1 MGKSFW
7 IGTIIVVII
16 LGITAGIIVHVYG
29 DERTERATLK
39 QANELARMKEADF
52 NDKTNENNKSNK
64 NNKNNTNNK
73 NNKNNTNNNK
83 NNIDENNDID
93 NDENNDNDE
102 NSIIIKTSSGEE
114 KTTPNTLI
122 IFESY
127 YSKCGHSKIRS
138 EKIANEYVNK
148 TKEEMQ
154 KIYSDWEIKSFSSD
168 RIELF
173 KNENSLCG
181 NHYIVKEE
189 NGYVTVYNINKDGQE
204 VLSDKTDISTKYLP
218 KDDNDLLK
226 KGIKAN
232 STSQLEQI
240 LADFE

>member
-1 MGKSFW
+1 MGKGFW

-39 QANELARMKEADF
+39 QANKLARMKEANL
-52 NDKTNENNKSNK
+52 NDKANKNGRNNGKNGNGENNSYYDNNENSN
-64 NNKNNTNNK
+64 
-73 NNKNNTNNNK
+73 
-83 NNIDENNDID
+83 DV
-93 NDENNDNDE
+93 E
-102 NSIIIKTSSGEE
+102 NSVILKTSSGEE

-154 KIYSDWEIKSFSSD
+154 KIYSDWEIRSFSSD

>member
-1 MGKSFW
+1 MGKGFW

-39 QANELARMKEADF
+39 QANELARMKEANL
-52 NDKTNENNKSNK
+52 NDKANKNGRNNGKNGNGENNSYYDNNENSN
-64 NNKNNTNNK
+64 
-73 NNKNNTNNNK
+73 
-83 NNIDENNDID
+83 DV
-93 NDENNDNDE
+93 E

-154 KIYSDWEIKSFSSD
+154 KIYSDWEIRSFSSD

-226 KGIKAN
+226 NGIKAN

>member
-39 QANELARMKEADF
+39 QANELASMKEA
-52 NDKTNENNKSNK
+52 NLNGKSNG
-64 NNKNNTNNK
+64 NNK

-168 RIELF
+168 RIELY

>member
-39 QANELARMKEADF
+39 QANELARMKEADL
-52 NDKTNENNKSNK
+52 NDKANKNGRNNGKNGNGENNSYYDNNENSN
-64 NNKNNTNNK
+64 
-73 NNKNNTNNNK
+73 
-83 NNIDENNDID
+83 DV
-93 NDENNDNDE
+93 E
-102 NSIIIKTSSGEE
+102 NSVILKTSSGEE

>member
-1 MGKSFW
+1 M
-7 IGTIIVVII
+7 
-16 LGITAGIIVHVYG
+16 
-29 DERTERATLK
+29 
-39 QANELARMKEADF
+39 
-52 NDKTNENNKSNK
+52 
-64 NNKNNTNNK
+64 
-73 NNKNNTNNNK
+73 
-83 NNIDENNDID
+83 
-93 NDENNDNDE
+93 
-102 NSIIIKTSSGEE
+102 
-114 KTTPNTLI
+114 

-154 KIYSDWEIKSFSSD
+154 KIYSDWEIRSFSSD

-226 KGIKAN
+226 NGIKAN

>member
-1 MGKSFW
+1 MGKGFW

-29 DERTERATLK
+29 DERTERATMK
-39 QANELARMKEADF
+39 QANELARMKEANL
-52 NDKTNENNKSNK
+52 NDKANKNGRNNGKNGNGENNSYYDNNENSN
-64 NNKNNTNNK
+64 
-73 NNKNNTNNNK
+73 
-83 NNIDENNDID
+83 DV
-93 NDENNDNDE
+93 E
-102 NSIIIKTSSGEE
+102 NSVILKTSSGEE

-154 KIYSDWEIKSFSSD
+154 KIYSDWEIRSFSSD

>member
-39 QANELARMKEADF
+39 QANELARMKEANL
-52 NDKTNENNKSNK
+52 NDKANKNGRNNGKNGNGENNSYYDNNENSN
-64 NNKNNTNNK
+64 
-73 NNKNNTNNNK
+73 
-83 NNIDENNDID
+83 DV
-93 NDENNDNDE
+93 E
-102 NSIIIKTSSGEE
+102 NSVILKTSSGEE

-154 KIYSDWEIKSFSSD
+154 KIYSDWEIRSFSSD

-181 NHYIVKEE
+181 NHYIVREE

>member
-1 MGKSFW
+1 MGKGFW

-39 QANELARMKEADF
+39 QANELARMKEANL
-52 NDKTNENNKSNK
+52 NDKANKNGRNNGKNGNGENNSYYDNNENSN
-64 NNKNNTNNK
+64 
-73 NNKNNTNNNK
+73 
-83 NNIDENNDID
+83 DV
-93 NDENNDNDE
+93 E
-102 NSIIIKTSSGEE
+102 NSVILKTSSGEE

-154 KIYSDWEIKSFSSD
+154 KIYSDWEIRSFSSD

-204 VLSDKTDISTKYLP
+204 VLSDITDISTKYLP

-226 KGIKAN
+226 NGIKAN

>member
-1 MGKSFW
+1 MGKGFW

-39 QANELARMKEADF
+39 QANELARMKEANL
-52 NDKTNENNKSNK
+52 NDKANKNGRNNGKNGNGENNSYYDNNENSN
-64 NNKNNTNNK
+64 
-73 NNKNNTNNNK
+73 
-83 NNIDENNDID
+83 DV
-93 NDENNDNDE
+93 E
-102 NSIIIKTSSGEE
+102 NSVILKTSSGEE

-154 KIYSDWEIKSFSSD
+154 KIYSDWEIRSFSSD

>member
-1 MGKSFW
+1 MGKGFW

-39 QANELARMKEADF
+39 QANELARMKEANL
-52 NDKTNENNKSNK
+52 NDKANKNGRNNGKNGNGENNSYYDNNENSN
-64 NNKNNTNNK
+64 
-73 NNKNNTNNNK
+73 
-83 NNIDENNDID
+83 DV
-93 NDENNDNDE
+93 E
-102 NSIIIKTSSGEE
+102 NSVILKTSSGEE

>member
-39 QANELARMKEADF
+39 QANELARMKEADL
-52 NDKTNENNKSNK
+52 NDKANK
-64 NNKNNTNNK
+64 NG
-73 NNKNNTNNNK
+73 
-83 NNIDENNDID
+83 END
-93 NDENNDNDE
+93 
-102 NSIIIKTSSGEE
+102 IIIKTSSGEE

-154 KIYSDWEIKSFSSD
+154 KIYCDWEIRSFSSD

-226 KGIKAN
+226 NGIKAN

>member
-1 MGKSFW
+1 MGKGFW

-39 QANELARMKEADF
+39 QANELARMKEANL
-52 NDKTNENNKSNK
+52 NDKANKNGRNNGKNGNGENNSYYDNNENSN
-64 NNKNNTNNK
+64 
-73 NNKNNTNNNK
+73 
-83 NNIDENNDID
+83 DV
-93 NDENNDNDE
+93 E

-154 KIYSDWEIKSFSSD
+154 KIYSDWEIRSFSSD

>member
-1 MGKSFW
+1 MGTSFW

-39 QANELARMKEADF
+39 QANELARMKEANL
-52 NDKTNENNKSNK
+52 NDKANKNGRNNGKNGNGENNSYYDNNENSN
-64 NNKNNTNNK
+64 
-73 NNKNNTNNNK
+73 
-83 NNIDENNDID
+83 DV
-93 NDENNDNDE
+93 E
-102 NSIIIKTSSGEE
+102 NSVILKTSSGEE

-154 KIYSDWEIKSFSSD
+154 KIYSDWEIRSFSSD

-181 NHYIVKEE
+181 NHYIVREE

-226 KGIKAN
+226 NGIKAN

>member
-7 IGTIIVVII
+7 IGTIIIVII

-39 QANELARMKEADF
+39 QANELARMKEANL
-52 NDKTNENNKSNK
+52 NDKINENNK
-64 NNKNNTNNK
+64 NNKN
-73 NNKNNTNNNK
+73 NNTNNNK
-83 NNIDENNDID
+83 NNNDDNNNID
-93 NDENNDNDE
+93 NDDNDE

-154 KIYSDWEIKSFSSD
+154 KIYSDWEIRSFSSD

-226 KGIKAN
+226 NGIKAN

>member
-39 QANELARMKEADF
+39 QANELARMKEANL
-52 NDKTNENNKSNK
+52 NDKANKNGRNNGKNGNGENNSYYDNNENSN
-64 NNKNNTNNK
+64 
-73 NNKNNTNNNK
+73 
-83 NNIDENNDID
+83 DV
-93 NDENNDNDE
+93 E
-102 NSIIIKTSSGEE
+102 NSVILKTSSGEE

-154 KIYSDWEIKSFSSD
+154 KIYSDWEIRSFSSD

-181 NHYIVKEE
+181 NHYIVREE

-226 KGIKAN
+226 NGIKAN

>member
-39 QANELARMKEADF
+39 QANELARMKEANL
-52 NDKTNENNKSNK
+52 NDKANKNGRNNGKNGNGENNSYYDNNENSN
-64 NNKNNTNNK
+64 
-73 NNKNNTNNNK
+73 
-83 NNIDENNDID
+83 DV
-93 NDENNDNDE
+93 E
-102 NSIIIKTSSGEE
+102 NSVILKTSSGEE

-154 KIYSDWEIKSFSSD
+154 KIYSDWEIRSFSSD

>member
-1 MGKSFW
+1 MGKGFW

-39 QANELARMKEADF
+39 QANELARMKEADL
-52 NDKTNENNKSNK
+52 NDKANKNGRNNGKNGNGENNSYYDNNENSN
-64 NNKNNTNNK
+64 
-73 NNKNNTNNNK
+73 
-83 NNIDENNDID
+83 DV
-93 NDENNDNDE
+93 E
-102 NSIIIKTSSGEE
+102 NSVILKTSSGEE

-154 KIYSDWEIKSFSSD
+154 KIYSDWEIRSFSSD

>member
-39 QANELARMKEADF
+39 QANELASMKEA
-52 NDKTNENNKSNK
+52 NLNGKSNG
-64 NNKNNTNNK
+64 NNK

-83 NNIDENNDID
+83 NNNDDNNNID
-93 NDENNDNDE
+93 NDDNDE

-154 KIYSDWEIKSFSSD
+154 KIYSDWEIRSFSSD

-232 STSQLEQI
+232 SSSQLEQI

>member
-1 MGKSFW
+1 MEKSFW

-16 LGITAGIIVHVYG
+16 LGITAGIIVHIYS
-29 DERTERATLK
+29 DERNERATLK
-39 QANELARMKEADF
+39 QANELARMEEANLD
-52 NDKTNENNKSNK
+52 NK
-64 NNKNNTNNK
+64 NNDNNK
-73 NNKNNTNNNK
+73 NSSDDSNA
-83 NNIDENNDID
+83 ENGTVV
-93 NDENNDNDE
+93 
-102 NSIIIKTSSGEE
+102 KTSSVDE
-114 KTTPNTLI
+114 KTTPNTTI

-138 EKIANEYVNK
+138 EKISSEYVNK
-148 TKEEMQ
+148 TKVEIQ

-168 RIELF
+168 RIELY

-181 NHYIVKEE
+181 NHYIIKDED
-189 NGYVTVYNINKDGQE
+189 GYVTVYNINKDGQE

-226 KGIKAN
+226 NGIKAN

-240 LADFE
+240 LADF

>member
-1 MGKSFW
+1 MGKGFW

-39 QANELARMKEADF
+39 QANELARMKEANL
-52 NDKTNENNKSNK
+52 NDKINENNK
-64 NNKNNTNNK
+64 NNK

-83 NNIDENNDID
+83 NNIDENNNID

-154 KIYSDWEIKSFSSD
+154 KIYSDWEIRSFSSD

>member
-1 MGKSFW
+1 MEIITLNRFLFEVIIFMGKSFW

-16 LGITAGIIVHVYG
+16 LGITAGIIVHVYS

-39 QANELARMKEADF
+39 QANELARLKEANL
-52 NDKTNENNKSNK
+52 NDKANKNDRNNENNGNG
-64 NNKNNTNNK
+64 
-73 NNKNNTNNNK
+73 
-83 NNIDENNDID
+83 
-93 NDENNDNDE
+93 E
-102 NSIIIKTSSGEE
+102 NSVIVKTSSAEE
-114 KTTPNTLI
+114 KTTPNTII

-138 EKIANEYVNK
+138 EKISNEYVNK
-148 TKEEMQ
+148 TEEEMQ
-154 KIYSDWEIKSFSSD
+154 KIYSDWKIKSFSSD
-168 RIELF
+168 RIELY

-226 KGIKAN
+226 NGIKAN

>member
-1 MGKSFW
+1 MGKGFW

-39 QANELARMKEADF
+39 QANELASMKEANL
-52 NDKTNENNKSNK
+52 NDKSNENNKNNK

-73 NNKNNTNNNK
+73 NNNDDNNN
-83 NNIDENNDID
+83 IEND
-93 NDENNDNDE
+93 DNDE

-154 KIYSDWEIKSFSSD
+154 KIYSDWEIRSFSGD

-226 KGIKAN
+226 NGIKAN

>member
-7 IGTIIVVII
+7 IGTIIIVII

-39 QANELARMKEADF
+39 QANELARMKEANL
-52 NDKTNENNKSNK
+52 NDKINENNK
-64 NNKNNTNNK
+64 NNK

-83 NNIDENNDID
+83 NNNDDNNNID
-93 NDENNDNDE
+93 NDDNDE

-154 KIYSDWEIKSFSSD
+154 KIYSDWEIRSFSSD

>member
-1 MGKSFW
+1 MGKGFW

-39 QANELARMKEADF
+39 QANELARMKEANL
-52 NDKTNENNKSNK
+52 NDKANKNGRNNGKNGNGENNSYYDNNENSN
-64 NNKNNTNNK
+64 
-73 NNKNNTNNNK
+73 
-83 NNIDENNDID
+83 DV
-93 NDENNDNDE
+93 E
-102 NSIIIKTSSGEE
+102 NSVILKTSSGEE

-154 KIYSDWEIKSFSSD
+154 KIYCDWEIRSFSSD

-226 KGIKAN
+226 NGIKAN

>member
-39 QANELARMKEADF
+39 QANELARMKEADL
-52 NDKTNENNKSNK
+52 NDKTNENNK
-64 NNKNNTNNK
+64 NNKYNTNNK
-73 NNKNNTNNNK
+73 NN
-83 NNIDENNDID
+83 

-127 YSKCGHSKIRS
+127 YSKCGHNKIRS

-154 KIYSDWEIKSFSSD
+154 KIYSDWEIRSFSSD

-181 NHYIVKEE
+181 NHYIVREE

-226 KGIKAN
+226 NGIKAN

>member
-39 QANELARMKEADF
+39 QANELARMKEADL
-52 NDKTNENNKSNK
+52 NDKANKNGRNNGKNGNGENNSYYDNNENSNDVE
-64 NNKNNTNNK
+64 NTL
-73 NNKNNTNNNK
+73 
-83 NNIDENNDID
+83 
-93 NDENNDNDE
+93 
-102 NSIIIKTSSGEE
+102 IIKTSSGEE
-114 KTTPNTLI
+114 KTTPNTII

-138 EKIANEYVNK
+138 EKISNEYVNK
-148 TKEEMQ
+148 TEEEMK

-168 RIELF
+168 RIELY

-226 KGIKAN
+226 NGIKAN

>member
-1 MGKSFW
+1 MEKSFW

-16 LGITAGIIVHVYG
+16 LGITAGIIVHVYS

-39 QANELARMKEADF
+39 QANELARMEEANF
-52 NDKTNENNKSNK
+52 NDKANKNGRNNGNKGKTGNNENNGSNG
-64 NNKNNTNNK
+64 NNSYYDNSE
-73 NNKNNTNNNK
+73 NNN
-83 NNIDENNDID
+83 NI
-93 NDENNDNDE
+93 E
-102 NSIIIKTSSGEE
+102 NSVIVKTSSGEE
-114 KTTPNTLI
+114 KTTPNTII

-138 EKIANEYVNK
+138 EKISNEYVNK
-148 TKEEMQ
+148 TEEEIQ

-168 RIELF
+168 RIELY

-204 VLSDKTDISTKYLP
+204 VLSDKTDISTQYLP

-226 KGIKAN
+226 NGIKAN
-232 STSQLEQI
+232 SASQLEQI

>member
-39 QANELARMKEADF
+39 QANELARMKEANL
-52 NDKTNENNKSNK
+52 NDKANKNGRNNGKNGNGENNSYYDNNENSN
-64 NNKNNTNNK
+64 
-73 NNKNNTNNNK
+73 
-83 NNIDENNDID
+83 DV
-93 NDENNDNDE
+93 E
-102 NSIIIKTSSGEE
+102 NSVILKTSSGEE

-226 KGIKAN
+226 NGIKAN

>member
-7 IGTIIVVII
+7 IGTVIVVII

-39 QANELARMKEADF
+39 QANELARMKEADL
-52 NDKTNENNKSNK
+52 NDKANK
-64 NNKNNTNNK
+64 NG
-73 NNKNNTNNNK
+73 
-83 NNIDENNDID
+83 END
-93 NDENNDNDE
+93 
-102 NSIIIKTSSGEE
+102 IIIKTSSGEE

-127 YSKCGHSKIRS
+127 YSKCGHSKTRS

-226 KGIKAN
+226 NGIKAN

>member
-1 MGKSFW
+1 MGKGFW

-39 QANELARMKEADF
+39 QANELARMKEANL
-52 NDKTNENNKSNK
+52 NDKANKNGRNNGKNGNGENNSYYDNNENSN
-64 NNKNNTNNK
+64 
-73 NNKNNTNNNK
+73 
-83 NNIDENNDID
+83 DV
-93 NDENNDNDE
+93 E

>member
-1 MGKSFW
+1 MGKGFW

-39 QANELARMKEADF
+39 QANELARMKEANL
-52 NDKTNENNKSNK
+52 NDKANKNGRNNGKNGNGENNNYYDNNENSN
-64 NNKNNTNNK
+64 
-73 NNKNNTNNNK
+73 
-83 NNIDENNDID
+83 DV
-93 NDENNDNDE
+93 E
-102 NSIIIKTSSGEE
+102 NSVILKTSSGEE

-138 EKIANEYVNK
+138 EKIANEYV
-148 TKEEMQ
+148 
-154 KIYSDWEIKSFSSD
+154 
-168 RIELF
+168 
-173 KNENSLCG
+173 
-181 NHYIVKEE
+181 E

-226 KGIKAN
+226 NGIKAN

>member
-7 IGTIIVVII
+7 IGTIIIVII

-39 QANELARMKEADF
+39 QANELARMKEANL
-52 NDKTNENNKSNK
+52 NDKINENNK
-64 NNKNNTNNK
+64 NNK

-83 NNIDENNDID
+83 NNNDDNNNID
-93 NDENNDNDE
+93 NDDNDE

-154 KIYSDWEIKSFSSD
+154 KIYSDWEIRSFSSD

-232 STSQLEQI
+232 SSSQLEQI

>member
-1 MGKSFW
+1 MGKGFW

-39 QANELARMKEADF
+39 QANELASMKEANL
-52 NDKTNENNKSNK
+52 NDKSNENNK

-73 NNKNNTNNNK
+73 NNNDDNNN
-83 NNIDENNDID
+83 IEND
-93 NDENNDNDE
+93 DNDE

-154 KIYSDWEIKSFSSD
+154 KIYSDWEIRSFSSD

-181 NHYIVKEE
+181 NHYIVREE

-226 KGIKAN
+226 NGIKAN

>member
-1 MGKSFW
+1 MGKGFW

-39 QANELARMKEADF
+39 QANELARMKEANL
-52 NDKTNENNKSNK
+52 NDKANKNGRNNGKNGNGENNSYYDNNENSN
-64 NNKNNTNNK
+64 
-73 NNKNNTNNNK
+73 
-83 NNIDENNDID
+83 DV
-93 NDENNDNDE
+93 E
-102 NSIIIKTSSGEE
+102 NSVILKTSSGEE

-154 KIYSDWEIKSFSSD
+154 KIYSDWEIRSFSSD

-181 NHYIVKEE
+181 NHYIVREE

-226 KGIKAN
+226 NGIKAN

>member
-39 QANELARMKEADF
+39 QANELASMKEANL
-52 NDKTNENNKSNK
+52 NDKANK
-64 NNKNNTNNK
+64 NG
-73 NNKNNTNNNK
+73 
-83 NNIDENNDID
+83 END
-93 NDENNDNDE
+93 
-102 NSIIIKTSSGEE
+102 IIIKTSSGEE

-168 RIELF
+168 RIELY

-226 KGIKAN
+226 NGIKAN